1 MTLIAYWLGQS
12 IVAAA
17 TPEEAVA
24 VMDRHEPPGR
34 WQSEQARELTA
45 EELAEPLDDGSVA
58 DALERC
64 RTAYANASRLARVTQ
79 GGAQLLRWDYPQQ

>member
-24 VMDRHEPPGR
+24 VMERHESPGR
-34 WQSEQARELTA
+34 WNIEQARALTA
-45 EELAEPLDDGSVA
+45 EELEEPLDGGSVA
-58 DALERC
+58 DALQAC
-64 RTAYANASRLARVTQ
+64 RS
-79 GGAQLLRWDYPQQ
+79 AQLLHWDYPPQ

>member
-1 MTLIAYWLGQS
+1 MTMIAYWLGQS

-34 WQSEQARELTA
+34 WLAEQARELTA
-45 EELAEPLDDGSVA
+45 DELAEPLDDGTVA
-58 DALERC
+58 DVLSSSHR
-64 RTAYANASRLARVTQ
+64 
-79 GGAQLLRWDYPQQ
+79 AQLLRWDYPQQ